1 MRISTHSQL
10 LSLLLQEPRKMLLQN
25 TKLKPVLI
33 GVSKKGISRV
43 DYKTKEQLDLWDY
56 QVLKNWAYSRKTFVL
71 VSTTIV

>member
-1 MRISTHSQL
+1 M
-10 LSLLLQEPRKMLLQN
+10 LQN

>member
-1 MRISTHSQL
+1 
-10 LSLLLQEPRKMLLQN
+10 MLLQN

-56 QVLKNWAYSRKTFVL
+56 HDQVLKNCMGILSENIHTGKYHNSVILCVESMEFL
-71 VSTTIV
+71 

>member
-1 MRISTHSQL
+1 
-10 LSLLLQEPRKMLLQN
+10 MLLQN
-25 TKLKPVLI
+25 TKLKPSESEQE
-33 GVSKKGISRV
+33 GSISRV